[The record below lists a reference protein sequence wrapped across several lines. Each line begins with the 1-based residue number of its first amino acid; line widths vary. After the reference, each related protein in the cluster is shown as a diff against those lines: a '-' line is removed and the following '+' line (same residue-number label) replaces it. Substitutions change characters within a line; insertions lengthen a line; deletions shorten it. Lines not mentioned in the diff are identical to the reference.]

1 MSDRDIAVA
10 SLLLLVAAL
19 MGILDAF
26 THLADQAEGGVT
38 FVKVA
43 SVGWAGYRLSR

>member
-1 MSDRDIAVA
+1 MNDRDITVA
-10 SLLLLVAAL
+10 ILLLMVAAVL
-19 MGILDAF
+19 GVLDAF